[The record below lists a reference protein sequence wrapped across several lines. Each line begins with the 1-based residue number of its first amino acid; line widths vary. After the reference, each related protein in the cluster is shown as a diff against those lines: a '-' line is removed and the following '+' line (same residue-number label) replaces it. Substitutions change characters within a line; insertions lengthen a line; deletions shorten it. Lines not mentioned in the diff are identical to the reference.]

1 MQPLTIAL
9 GNYGLTK
16 PIKQA
21 GVDFGRLDL
30 NFVEVEQ
37 IVPMM
42 RRMCRKLEFDICEM
56 AFTTYV
62 CARAAGLPFT
72 AIPLF
77 VTRNFH
83 HWAIFINEKSG
94 IRTPKDLEG
103 RKVGVNRGY
112 TVTTGLWA
120 RGVLQSE
127 YGVDLNKVTWVPTDD
142 EHVLGFEYPA
152 NVDTSQRGKPMKELL
167 LSGAVDAALGEVGVE
182 APEIKPLIPDAQ
194 NAAFDCFR
202 KTGIYPINHGVVV
215 KNSVLKDNALGR
227 GRADPRVRGGQGGIS
242 QEPEGQRDDALG
254 QGRDRQ
260 RQGGRRPVPVRHREE
275 PQGAGG
281 DHAIRV
287 RPEDGAAEIHG
298 RRAVRAGEFSGLA
311 RHSG

>member
-1 MQPLTIAL
+1 MPPLTFAL

-21 GVDFGRLDL
+21 GVDFGRLNL
-30 NFVEVEQ
+30 KFVEVEQ

-42 RRMCRKLEFDICEM
+42 RRMCRGLEFDVCEM

-83 HWAIFINEKSG
+83 HGAIFYNEKSG

-103 RKVGVNRGY
+103 RRVGVNRGY

-120 RGVLQSE
+120 RGILQSE

-142 EHVLGFEYPA
+142 EHVLGFEYPK
-152 NVDTSQRGKPMKELL
+152 NVDNSHRGKPMKELL
-167 LSGAVDAALGEVGVE
+167 LSGAVDAALGEVAVDV
-182 APEIKPLIPDAQ
+182 PEIKPLIPDAR
-194 NAAFDCFR
+194 NVAFESFR
-202 KTGIYPINHGVVV
+202 RTGVYPINHGVVV
-215 KNSVLKDNALGR
+215 KNTVLKEMPWIGEELTRAFEAAKAEYRKDMKGNEIASWDKAATVNAAVVG
-227 GRADPRVRGGQGGIS
+227 DPYPFGI
-242 QEPEGQRDDALG
+242 ENNRKALETIT
-254 QGRDRQ
+254 QYAFDQ
-260 RQGGRRPVPVRHREE
+260 KMIPRRYSVEELFAVPN
-275 PQGAGG
+275 
-281 DHAIRV
+281 
-287 RPEDGAAEIHG
+287 
-298 RRAVRAGEFSGLA
+298 
-311 RHSG
+311 